1 MSNSGP
7 VRRELVLAICCMS
20 ILIVGLDV
28 TILNVALPSIQKDFG
43 ASVSGAQWTID
54 AYTLVIACL
63 LMLSGSTGD
72 RWGRRRTFQVGL
84 ATFTAGS
91 LLCSVAPG
99 LGWLIAFR
107 GVQAVGG
114 SMLNP
119 VAMSIVTNVFTE
131 PKERARAIGWW
142 GGVAGISIA
151 GGPLVGGLLVQ
162 AIDWR
167 AVFWINVPVGI
178 AAIFLTHKFVPESK
192 APHAR
197 RFDPVGQ
204 VLMIAMLG
212 LLVFGIIEAPNHGWG
227 SPLILGCFAG
237 ALASATALIFYES
250 RHPEPLIDL
259 RFFRSPPFSGAA
271 VVSVC
276 AFLSLGGFL
285 FLNTLYL
292 QEVRGFSPLQA
303 GVALLPMAA
312 LMMIISPLSGRLIG
326 HRGPRPSLIIGGT
339 AVLAAGL
346 VSALPTG
353 EPSDLRLYLGYA
365 LLGTGLGWVNAAIT
379 NTAVSGMPREQA
391 GVAAAV
397 ASTTRQLGSAL
408 GVAIIGSVI
417 ADHVTTVAP
426 GPAFVSASRVSWGII
441 ALCGLVAL
449 SVGGLTTGAWGRRRA
464 KANAERMQAAA
475 AGSTGPADRAN
486 SGGSQGG
493 NKSVPSLGFHS
504 GEKADDDARLNPSP
518 PVQ

>member
-1 MSNSGP
+1 LKDWEAMSNRGQ
-7 VRRELVLAICCMS
+7 VRREVVLAICCMS

-72 RWGRRRTFQVGL
+72 RLGRRRTFQLGL
-84 ATFTAGS
+84 FSFTIGS
-91 LLCSVAPG
+91 LLCSIAPG

-107 GVQAVGG
+107 AVQAVGG

-119 VAMSIVTNVFTE
+119 VAMSIVTNVYTE

-151 GGPLVGGLLVQ
+151 GGPLLGGALVQ
-162 AIDWR
+162 LFDWR
-167 AVFWINVPVGI
+167 AVFWVNIPVGI
-178 AAIFLTHKFVPESK
+178 AAIILTQKFVPESK
-192 APHAR
+192 APHPR

-204 VLMIAMLG
+204 VLMILTLG

-227 SPLILGCFAG
+227 SSLILACFAG
-237 ALASATALIFYES
+237 SLISAALLIFFES

-271 VVSVC
+271 IVSIC
-276 AFLSLGGFL
+276 AFVSLGGFL
-285 FLNTLYL
+285 FLNTLFL
-292 QEVRGFSPLQA
+292 QDVRNFSPLHA
-303 GVALLPMAA
+303 GVALLPAA
-312 LMMIISPLSGRLIG
+312 GLMMVISPISGRLVG
-326 HRGPRPSLIIGGT
+326 HRGPRPSLVIGGT
-339 AVLAAGL
+339 AMLAAGL
-346 VSALPTG
+346 VAAVPAG
-353 EPSDLRLYLGYA
+353 EPSDLRLILSYA
-365 LLGTGLGWVNAAIT
+365 LIGTGLGWVNAAIT
-379 NTAVSGMPREQA
+379 NTAVAGMPREQA

-417 ADHVTTVAP
+417 ADHVTVVTA
-426 GPAFVSASRVSWGII
+426 GPAFTTASRVSWAII
-441 ALCGLVAL
+441 ALCGLIAV

-464 KANAERMQAAA
+464 KANAARMEADAPRLEENSA
-475 AGSTGPADRAN
+475 PAL
-486 SGGSQGG
+486 S
-493 NKSVPSLGFHS
+493 
-504 GEKADDDARLNPSP
+504 
-518 PVQ
+518 